1 MREYRT
7 KKNPHNLRKR
17 SPQNPRSDRLVFGV
31 CLDLGDR
38 RISDLRSLGFQP
50 VYPDRALASYRPFQI
65 SPLFDA
71 LGGKIKIPPVF
82 PVTSTLSFLTRPVLS
97 KISLAAEITC
107 LAFRASGL
115 SRTDIK
121 A

>member
-1 MREYRT
+1 M
-7 KKNPHNLRKR
+7 
-17 SPQNPRSDRLVFGV
+17 
-31 CLDLGDR
+31 DLGDR

-50 VYPDRALASYRPFQI
+50 VYPDRALASYRPFHI
-65 SPLFDA
+65 LPLFDA

-82 PVTSTLSFLTRPVLS
+82 PVTSTLSLLTRPVLS